1 MMILSILATV
11 VLLGALFYH
20 RVSLFISSLILLAW
34 TAALGVAGLWSAW
47 VLVPLAII
55 LVPFNFAPMRKS
67 MISAPVFRGFR
78 KVMPPM
84 SRTEKEAIDAGT
96 TWWEG
101 DLFQGKPDWKK
112 LHNYPQPRLT
122 AEEQAFLDG
131 PVEEACRMAND
142 FQITHELADLPP
154 ELWAYLKEHRFFAM
168 IIKKEYGGLEFSAYA
183 QSRVLQKLSG
193 VSGILA
199 ITVGVPNSLGPGEL
213 LQHYGTDE
221 QKDHYLPRL
230 ARGQEIPCFA
240 LTSPEAGSDAG
251 AIPDTGIVCMGEW
264 QGQQVLGMRLT
275 WNKRYITLAPIAT
288 VLGLAFK
295 LSDPEKLLGGAEDLG
310 ITCALI
316 PTTTPGVEIGR
327 RHFPL
332 NVPFQNGPTRGKD
345 VFVPIDYIIGG
356 PKMAGQ
362 GWRMLVECLSVGRGI
377 TLPSNSTGGVKS
389 VALATGA
396 YAHIRRQFKISIG
409 KMEGIEE
416 PLARIAGNAY
426 VMDAAASLITY
437 GIMLGEKPAVLS
449 AIVKYHCTHRGQQSI
464 IDAMDMLYT
473 SELEGFCLVS
483 SDSDFT
489 KLASRL
495 RESGKTVIGMG
506 EGKTPSPFRKACD
519 IFTELELLL
528 EDNTMGKEERN
539 THSHASGKWQKKDNH
554 DSMVSK
560 EKIEEAV
567 VKIITENQNNDRE
580 TGLGE
585 VGSRLVKL
593 YPDFDVRRYGY
604 SLLSKFLESL
614 PKLML
619 MQEGTK
625 VTVTIYE
632 DKSRKEMLE
641 EYILL
646 QIQSAGG
653 YGIPLSSLGNRIRMR
668 FGDFKVRDYG
678 FSQFKQYIASFPDVE
693 FVDDEERTRA
703 VYMEE

>member
-1 MMILSILATV
+1 MEKSYRGGVSDIEDRFA
-11 VLLGALFYH
+11 LL
-20 RVSLFISSLILLAW
+20 
-34 TAALGVAGLWSAW
+34 
-47 VLVPLAII
+47 
-55 LVPFNFAPMRKS
+55 
-67 MISAPVFRGFR
+67 
-78 KVMPPM
+78 
-84 SRTEKEAIDAGT
+84 IDADNVSAKYIKPILDELSKYGNVT
-96 TWWEG
+96 YKRIYG
-101 DLFQGKPDWKK
+101 DWTKTNNASWK
-112 LHNYPQPRLT
+112 
-122 AEEQAFLDG
+122 E
-131 PVEEACRMAND
+131 
-142 FQITHELADLPP
+142 
-154 ELWAYLKEHRFFAM
+154 
-168 IIKKEYGGLEFSAYA
+168 
-183 QSRVLQKLSG
+183 
-193 VSGILA
+193 
-199 ITVGVPNSLGPGEL
+199 EL
-213 LQHYGTDE
+213 LQNSITPIQQFSYTHGKNATD
-221 QKDHYLPRL
+221 
-230 ARGQEIPCFA
+230 
-240 LTSPEAGSDAG
+240 
-251 AIPDTGIVCMGEW
+251 
-264 QGQQVLGMRLT
+264 
-275 WNKRYITLAPIAT
+275 
-288 VLGLAFK
+288 
-295 LSDPEKLLGGAEDLG
+295 
-310 ITCALI
+310 
-316 PTTTPGVEIGR
+316 
-327 RHFPL
+327 
-332 NVPFQNGPTRGKD
+332 
-345 VFVPIDYIIGG
+345 
-356 PKMAGQ
+356 
-362 GWRMLVECLSVGRGI
+362 
-377 TLPSNSTGGVKS
+377 
-389 VALATGA
+389 
-396 YAHIRRQFKISIG
+396 
-409 KMEGIEE
+409 
-416 PLARIAGNAY
+416 
-426 VMDAAASLITY
+426 
-437 GIMLGEKPAVLS
+437 S
-449 AIVKYHCTHRGQQSI
+449 AMI

-646 QIQSAGG
+646 QIQSAGS